1 MLPGAAPPVRE
12 PQAVP
17 VGFDVPAQANT
28 LHSANKVTLCFF
40 ELRIKALLSHVIC
53 TVPDGT
59 YTYFFLP
66 VLLFASQFIPVDFQ
80 HYFLSLHFLRT
91 IRNLLSSFT
100 KTDF

>member
-28 LHSANKVTLCFF
+28 LHSANKVTLCVF

-59 YTYFFLP
+59 CTYFFC
-66 VLLFASQFIPVDFQ
+66 LFFCLSVSLSQLIFNIIF
-80 HYFLSLHFLRT
+80 FLYTF
-91 IRNLLSSFT
+91 
-100 KTDF
+100 